1 MYLCKKLMSILS
13 SSKNSRV
20 FLHAMRS
27 SWEDE
32 EAGMALMPSAMLLVS
47 VITHVVGVRFMCFGI
62 HLWRSDFRS

>member
-13 SSKNSRV
+13 SSKNSRD

-32 EAGMALMPSAMLLVS
+32 EAGMALMPSALLLVA
-47 VITHVVGVRFMCFGI
+47 VLTHVVGVRVMCCGI